1 MSKSL
6 IIQFE
11 SELSSSQ
18 QQLLREKH
26 LTLESVVFLTCT
38 QLRKN
43 LKGKE
48 FSPEEEKQLK
58 KLRKRG
64 REKWLNI
71 RECEYLEGDI
81 MELQGTARTL
91 KAEKLQLEEE
101 IGKLKIMCFLAAP
114 DNTVYNCDVG
124 SEVLH
129 DINEQDIMQCFSG
142 YFY

>member
-1 MSKSL
+1 MSSR
-6 IIQFE
+6 FTNYE

-18 QQLLREKH
+18 QQLLRAAVESS
-26 LTLESVVFLTCT
+26 LTSHVRECSVSNVHSA

-114 DNTVYNCDVG
+114 DNTVYNCNVG
-124 SEVLH
+124 SEVMH
-129 DINEQDIMQCFSG
+129 VPPEW
-142 YFY
+142 